1 MPSVRAGTFAAFRS
15 RDFRLI
21 WGGQTISFLGDA
33 AFLVALGWRVTE
45 MGGSL
50 GYVLSVESLALLTT
64 LLWGGV
70 LADRHS
76 RRLLMI
82 GSDVARGLVLVGFL
96 ALDATGNLTTGSVLV
111 LAALFGLA
119 DGFFH
124 PAFGG
129 IVPLIVDQPMLASAN
144 SWLNVA
150 RHSAL
155 IVGPA
160 IAALLYHATGPEVV
174 WGLDVL
180 SFALSALALWLA
192 RPRTAAAQPREGAFR
207 ELAAG
212 FRYVISVPWIWTGI
226 AMATFVLMVAM
237 TPFTALLPKLVRD
250 EYDRGVGAYGA
261 LFSLSAVGM
270 VAGSLLYARVN
281 PRRHRVWICFGA
293 FGLNDLGLLLIAVS
307 PWFGLATVGAVWRGL
322 FIGIGITSWMTMVTE
337 LVPESLL
344 ARVLSLDY
352 FGSFALTPVG
362 YALAGAAA
370 AAIAP
375 SAIIAFG
382 AVVAMILWFVP
393 LTSRQVRMAA

>member
-1 MPSVRAGTFAAFRS
+1 VRAGTFAAFRS

-45 MGGSL
+45 LGGSL
-50 GYVLSVESLALLTT
+50 GFVLAVESLALLTT

-76 RRLLMI
+76 RRLMMI
-82 GSDVARGLVLVGFL
+82 GSDIARGLVVLGFL
-96 ALDATGNLTTGSVLV
+96 VLDGTGNLTMTSVLV
-111 LAALFGLA
+111 FAALFGLA

-144 SWLNVA
+144 SWINIA
-150 RHSAL
+150 RQTAL

-160 IAALLYHATGPEVV
+160 LAAILYEATSPEVV
-174 WGLDVL
+174 WSLDVVSFVL
-180 SFALSALALWLA
+180 SGLALWLA
-192 RPRTAAAQPREGAFR
+192 RPRTMEAQPREGAFR
-207 ELAAG
+207 EIAAG
-212 FRYVISVPWIWTGI
+212 FRYVVSVPWIWTGI

-237 TPFTALLPKLVRD
+237 APFTALLPKLVRD
-250 EYDRGVGAYGA
+250 EFDRGIGSYGTI
-261 LFSLSAVGM
+261 FSLSAVGM
-270 VAGSLLYARVN
+270 VAGSLLYARIN

-293 FGLNDLGLLLIAVS
+293 FGINDIGLILIALS
-307 PWFGLATVGAVWRGL
+307 PWYWLAAVAAVWRGF
-322 FIGIGITSWMTMVTE
+322 FIGIGITAWMTMVTE

-344 ARVLSLDY
+344 SRVLSLDY

-362 YALAGAAA
+362 YAFAGAAA
-370 AAIAP
+370 AVFAP
-375 SAIIAFG
+375 ASIVAAG
-382 AVVAMILWFVP
+382 ATIAMILWFVP
-393 LTSRQVRMAA
+393 LTSREVRTAA